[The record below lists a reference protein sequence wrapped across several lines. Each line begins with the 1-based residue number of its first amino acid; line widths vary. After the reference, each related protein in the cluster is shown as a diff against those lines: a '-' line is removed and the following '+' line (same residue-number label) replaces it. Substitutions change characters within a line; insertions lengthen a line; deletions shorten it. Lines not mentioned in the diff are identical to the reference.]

1 MKNEPLLSVGAIVTL
16 VTAVITLLVQFGIPI
31 SDGQADAITGLV
43 IGAWPVVIV
52 LWARSKVV
60 SPATDAERSK
70 QAYLDGVLG
79 KEPSVPVE

>member
-1 MKNEPLLSVGAIVTL
+1 MKTEPAITVASIVALVG
-16 VTAVITLLVQFGIPI
+16 AVITLLVVFGVEITEEQTKAILAFVTIAGPI
-31 SDGQADAITGLV
+31 AVGV
-43 IGAWPVVIV
+43 
-52 LWARSKVV
+52 WARFKVV

>member
-16 VTAVITLLVQFGIPI
+16 VTAVIALLVQFGIPI
-31 SDGQADAITGLV
+31 SDGQADAITGIV
-43 IGAWPVVIV
+43 IAAWPVVIV

-70 QAYLDGVLG
+70 QATRR
-79 KEPSVPVE
+79 